1 MISRTRWS
9 SARRQVIGEIFR
21 QSVLKGKGAQFADAA
36 VQENLLTMRVSIAK
50 MFDGPSFE
58 IKARSAHF
66 ATDKWQALHIGNR
79 GSDGMLFDHRNG
91 PAARAAREA
100 GPPMEIGCYRVHL
113 GTDREFGR
121 LYEGSRWK
129 PKSGLMLTTSP
140 EGIAAMGFM
149 SPGGKLVLD
158 MGVNPD
164 ATSRLIIRDAP
175 EKEVVRLPKH

>member
-1 MISRTRWS
+1 
-9 SARRQVIGEIFR
+9 
-21 QSVLKGKGAQFADAA
+21 
-36 VQENLLTMRVSIAK
+36 
-50 MFDGPSFE
+50 
-58 IKARSAHF
+58 
-66 ATDKWQALHIGNR
+66 
-79 GSDGMLFDHRNG
+79 
-91 PAARAAREA
+91 
-100 GPPMEIGCYRVHL
+100 MEIGCYRVRL

-140 EGIAAMGFM
+140 DGIAAMGFM

-164 ATSRLIIRDAP
+164 ATSRLIIRDAT